1 VAGGWGL
8 QPAAGGEEGEPP
20 PGGKE
25 EPPGAAARTCG
36 CCWPRGRGGQ
46 QLGWVG
52 RET

>member
-25 EPPGAAARTCG
+25 EPPGAAAWKPVAAAG
-36 CCWPRGRGGQ
+36 
-46 QLGWVG
+46 LGAEVADS
-52 RET
+52 